1 LSTLIHTGKIVK
13 SIGLKGRVKVH
24 SYMESPQRLE
34 SLDEVFIGPAK
45 KGALPFRVTRVGY
58 TRGAISLDLEGVS
71 DAASSKAL
79 VGFNL
84 YIPAGSLDEL
94 ESDEYYWRDILGLD
108 VLTEEGRILG
118 QIEDI
123 IPTGSNDVY
132 VCRGGEREILLPAI
146 EEVIRRVDI
155 ERGVLVVRLLEG
167 L

>member
-45 KGALPFRVTRVGY
+45 KGALPFRVNRVGH